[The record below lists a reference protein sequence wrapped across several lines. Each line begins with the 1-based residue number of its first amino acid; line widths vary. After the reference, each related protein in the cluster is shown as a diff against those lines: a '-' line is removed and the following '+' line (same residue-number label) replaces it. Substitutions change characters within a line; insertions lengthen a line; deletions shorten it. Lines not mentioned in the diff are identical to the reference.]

1 MAAAGESQPLKDAA
15 SVVEALRAGGSVFA
29 EDEASLL
36 LAAAHDA
43 DDLATLLSRRLRGEP
58 LEHVVG
64 SVVFGGVT
72 LRVGAGMFVPRQRSV
87 QLATL
92 TVAECRRR
100 QPATMLELCCGVA
113 PLAATVERAD
123 AAERAVASD
132 HDERCVAVA
141 RENLRTPY
149 VFVGDLFD
157 AIPQSF
163 RHGCDV
169 VAVVP
174 PYVPAGEA
182 HLLAREARDHEPP
195 EALYGGADGLNV
207 VRRILANVA
216 EWLAPGGTLLIE
228 MHKVQAQAAIDVA
241 AAADLA
247 AHSQVA
253 HDGQTCLLSVCT
265 RLGPGVVPSRR

>member
-1 MAAAGESQPLKDAA
+1 MVAADESQPSKD
-15 SVVEALRAGGSVFA
+15 SGVVVEALRASGSVFA
-29 EDEASLL
+29 EDEATLL

-58 LEHVVG
+58 LEHLVG
-64 SVVFGGVT
+64 SVVFGDVT
-72 LRVGAGMFVPRQRSV
+72 LKVGAGMFVPRQRSV

-92 TVAECRRR
+92 AVSKCRHR

-113 PLAATVERAD
+113 PLAATVERAA
-123 AAERAVASD
+123 AAERVVASD

-141 RENLRTPY
+141 GHNLRTPY

-157 AIPQSF
+157 TIPQTF
-163 RHGCDV
+163 RHGFDV
-169 VAVVP
+169 IAVVP

-182 HLLAREARDHEPP
+182 HLLAREARDYEPP
-195 EALYGGADGLNV
+195 DALYGGADGLNV
-207 VRRILANVA
+207 VRRILADVA

-228 MHKVQAQAAIDVA
+228 MHKAQAQAAIDFA

-247 AHSQVA
+247 ARSQVA
-253 HDGQTCLLSVCT
+253 HDGHTCLLSICA
-265 RLGPGVVPSRR
+265 R